1 MFCPLLQI
9 NQEGRNK
16 AIRELVKWIDNN
28 PNSIDAKNIPSM
40 CLAILGKIDAES
52 MLNNTTFARL
62 DNFRNSLRRF
72 STISNK
78 IAPVQHLI
86 PPTKNSPRRS
96 VTFNDVPTVY
106 CITK

>member
-1 MFCPLLQI
+1 MQI
-9 NQEGRNK
+9 NQEGKNK
-16 AIRELVKWIDNN
+16 AIKELVKWIDNN
-28 PNSIDAKNIPSM
+28 PSVDAKNIPSM
-40 CLAILGKIDAES
+40 CLAILSKIDTES
-52 MLNNTTFARL
+52 MMNNVTFVRL
-62 DNFRNSLRRF
+62 DNFRSSLRRF

-86 PPTKNSPRRS
+86 PPTQNSPRRS